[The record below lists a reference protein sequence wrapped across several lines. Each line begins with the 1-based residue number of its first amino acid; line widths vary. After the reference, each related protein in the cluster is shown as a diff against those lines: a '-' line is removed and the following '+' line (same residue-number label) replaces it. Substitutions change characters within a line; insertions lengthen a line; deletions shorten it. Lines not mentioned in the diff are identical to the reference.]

1 MIEEL
6 IQRPFSRLLF
16 LLLTGILLQYYWP
29 DAFRWSYVLPIPA
42 LLAMGVY
49 TYGIKK
55 NSFGWRWLW
64 GAGFACLFL
73 FLSVQW
79 MHRYRQDLQW
89 QLPAGEIAA
98 RITVTSPVE
107 VKGRS
112 AVCSARLR
120 LYEYR
125 DSLLFTRRKIRVYFT
140 NDTAA
145 IRLQPGDCLWVW
157 GRFRALMDSVPAKGY
172 DAYWRNKGISATGRV
187 TAGNWRQVS
196 SSPALPYSLLRLR
209 HRLLS
214 HFHRLELTPDERAVI
229 AALTFGYT
237 GALEREVRNRF
248 SVVGVAHLLA
258 VSGFHVGVIAGFLVF
273 LFGFLPR
280 SSLFEGVKYAVLVT
294 VVWAF
299 VLFTGMA
306 APAIRAASVFSLYW
320 TGRLVRR
327 SADAYNTLAAAAFL
341 MLVCNPYNLFD
352 IGFQLSFTAVFFIL
366 YLQPRLSGLL
376 PVRNPAVRYG
386 WNGLTVTLGAQ
397 IGTAPLCLY
406 AFGSFPALFI
416 FTNFPM
422 ALLAMLL
429 IPATFMWMVAEQCF
443 SSGVFLQRIVELA
456 GHAFFRLVEMF
467 ARVPGASFS
476 VPFGFWEMAVSY
488 AILFFFL
495 IYRRNRQ
502 PKLFLASLGLV
513 VLLLV
518 LLYVRRNMLSGL

>member
-1 MIEEL
+1 MIKEL
-6 IQRPFSRLLF
+6 VKRPFSRLLF
-16 LLLTGILLQYYWP
+16 LLLTGILLQTHWP
-29 DAFRWSYVLPIPA
+29 DAFRWSYVLPVPA
-42 LLAMGVY
+42 LLAMSVY
-49 TYGIKK
+49 VYKIKK

-79 MHRYRQDLQW
+79 MHRRQLDLQW
-89 QLPAGEIAA
+89 HHPAGEIAA
-98 RITVTSPVE
+98 QVTITGPVE

-120 LYEYR
+120 SYEYR
-125 DSLLFTRRKIRVYFT
+125 DSLLFTRRKIRIYFT

-145 IRLQPGDCLWVW
+145 VCLQPGDCLWIR
-157 GRFRALMDSVPAKGY
+157 GRFRALAGSMLAKGY
-172 DAYWRNKGISATGRV
+172 DAYWRNKGVSATGRV
-187 TAGNWRQVS
+187 AAGNWCLVS
-196 SSPALPYSLLRLR
+196 SSSTLPSGLLRLR
-209 HRLLS
+209 NRLLL
-214 HFHRLELTPDERAVI
+214 HFRRLELSSDERAVI
-229 AALTFGYT
+229 AALAFGYT
-237 GALEREVRNRF
+237 GGLEREVKNRF
-248 SVVGVAHLLA
+248 SVTGVAHLLA

-280 SSLFEGVKYAVLVT
+280 SSWFLWMKYAVLVT
-294 VVWAF
+294 AVWAF

-306 APAIRAASVFSLYW
+306 APAVRAASVFSLYW

-327 SADAYNTLAAAAFL
+327 TADAYNTLAVAAFL
-341 MLVCNPYNLFD
+341 MLVYNPYNLFD

-376 PVRNPAVRYG
+376 PVRNPVVRYG

-416 FTNFPM
+416 FTNLPL
-422 ALLAMLL
+422 ALLAVVL
-429 IPATFMWMVAEQCF
+429 IPATFAWVTAEQCF
-443 SSGVFLQRIVELA
+443 SSGVYFQRIVELC
-456 GHAFFRLVEMF
+456 GHAFFRLVDLF

-488 AILFFFL
+488 AILFFCL
-495 IYRRNRQ
+495 IYRRNRE
-502 PKLFLASLGLV
+502 PKLFLTSLGLV
-513 VLLLV
+513 VVLLL
-518 LLYVRRNMLSGL
+518 LLYVRGNMPPGL